1 MKVGILTFH
10 RADNYGAVLQTY
22 ALYAQCCAMGYDV
35 KVIDYRCNAI
45 ERAYPPIKFPKLRKN
60 MYQWCIDAINYLRF
74 GNAWKDKAG
83 KFDLFRALFQMS
95 SSYYDTASKNKVEKE
110 FDYIITGSDQIW
122 SVDTLDK
129 KIDYWYC
136 YKKEFAHPVKVISYA
151 ASAGSLSRFKETFC
165 EFEPV
170 LSEYDALSV
179 REEGV
184 QGFLEEKMQRK
195 VYTVVDPTL
204 LVDRQLWLQMIEGSA
219 NRCDN
224 YLVYYDVAQNR
235 LSRNIAKAIAKH
247 NQYSVVKFNQIKSP
261 THKTEYLSDAGPID
275 FLNSIYNA
283 RCVVTSSF
291 HATVFSILYHKQ
303 FVAALHPTTGERVKS
318 LLTKLGLADRIVYE
332 YNDNVTELMNQP
344 IDYAPVDLKLSKLR
358 EESIDF
364 LKAALSL

>member
-1 MKVGILTFH
+1 M
-10 RADNYGAVLQTY
+10 
-22 ALYAQCCAMGYDV
+22 
-35 KVIDYRCNAI
+35 
-45 ERAYPPIKFPKLRKN
+45 
-60 MYQWCIDAINYLRF
+60 
-74 GNAWKDKAG
+74 
-83 KFDLFRALFQMS
+83 
-95 SSYYDTASKNKVEKE
+95 
-110 FDYIITGSDQIW
+110 
-122 SVDTLDK
+122 
-129 KIDYWYC
+129 
-136 YKKEFAHPVKVISYA
+136 
-151 ASAGSLSRFKETFC
+151 
-165 EFEPV
+165 

-184 QGFLEEKMQRK
+184 QGFLEEKLRRK

-275 FLNSIYNA
+275 FLNGIYNA

-344 IDYAPVDLKLSKLR
+344 IDYVPVDLKLSKLR

-364 LKAALSL
+364 LKDALSL